1 MTITQL
7 EYVLAVAE
15 HKNFTRAA
23 ETCHVTQPTL
33 SMQIQKLEKELD
45 ILIFD
50 RNKKPLSLTEVGEK
64 IVAQAKNIVNE
75 AKRMQDIVDLDKG
88 FIGGDFNLGIIP
100 TIMPTLLP
108 MFLKNFTRTYPK
120 INLRIHELTTH
131 KIIKQI
137 KEGKLDAGIAAT
149 PLHEEK
155 IKELPLYY
163 EPFVGY
169 IPSNFPSLH
178 GLKKIQPENLDISQI
193 LLLEDGHCFS
203 DGVLNLCSAS
213 KKVNK
218 DNFHLQSG
226 SFETLIKLA
235 DEGMGITLL
244 PYLHTLNL
252 QEKSNL
258 RFFEDPSPTREVSLI
273 FNENELKIQ
282 IIKALH
288 KLIMGIVRGAIAF
301 SDVKIISPLPHYKK
315 A

>member
-33 SMQIQKLEKELD
+33 SMQIQKLESELD
-45 ILIFD
+45 TLIFD
-50 RNKKPLSLTEVGEK
+50 RSKKPLRLTQVGAK

-108 MFLKNFTRTYPK
+108 MFLRNFTNKYPK
-120 INLRIHELTTH
+120 VNLRIHELTTQ
-131 KIIKQI
+131 KIINQI
-137 KEGKLDAGIAAT
+137 KDGSLDAGIVAT

-155 IKELPLYY
+155 IKERALYY

-169 IPSNFPSLH
+169 IPPHFELH
-178 GLKKIQPENLDISQI
+178 NKEKIRPEDLDIEQI
-193 LLLEDGHCFS
+193 LLLEDGHCYS
-203 DGVLNLCSAS
+203 DGVLNLCSS
-213 KKVNK
+213 SRKMNT
-218 DNFHLQSG
+218 DNFQLQSG
-226 SFETLIKLA
+226 SFETLVRLA
-235 DEGMGITLL
+235 DEGMGMTLL

-252 QEKSNL
+252 SNKDNL
-258 RFFEDPSPTREVSLI
+258 RYFEEPSPAREVSLI
-273 FNENELKIQ
+273 FNENELKLQ
-282 IIKALH
+282 IVEALH
-288 KLIMGIVRGAIAF
+288 KVIMGVVKGAIAF
-301 SDVKIISPLPHYKK
+301 SDVKIISPLHQKN
-315 A
+315 